1 VPVFESILEALNDQG
16 VRYVIVGGLAV
27 VLHGHARLTADLDL
41 AVDPAPSEAL
51 KSMQALHSAG
61 LQPRLPVDA
70 IDFADAST
78 RKSWGQR
85 QMRIFSMFDPYD
97 PLREV
102 DVFVENPIDFNEL
115 WARSEVVSLG
125 ATVAR
130 IASIDDLIT
139 MKREAGRPQDLADIE
154 ALEVIREAG
163 DSHE

>member
-1 VPVFESILEALNDQG
+1 M
-16 VRYVIVGGLAV
+16 
-27 VLHGHARLTADLDL
+27 VLHGYARLTADLDL
-41 AVDPAPSEAL
+41 AVDLAPAQAL
-51 KSMQALHSAG
+51 KAMQTLLAVG

-70 IDFADAST
+70 TDFADAPT
-78 RKSWGQR
+78 RTSWRRR
-85 QMRIFSMFDPYD
+85 QMRVFSMVDPHD

-102 DVFVENPIDFNEL
+102 DVFVENPIDFTEL

-130 IASIDDLIT
+130 IASIEDLIT